1 LISEADRVA
10 PAQKHREGLIGAS
23 LSLFQRQG
31 YAGTGLAEIL
41 AESGAPRGS
50 LYHYFPDGKEQ
61 IAEAALRQAA
71 AATELR
77 IRNAAK
83 RIGNPAKFAIAYGNT
98 VAETMERSG
107 FARGCPV
114 ATVAL
119 EAWPASPKLTAA
131 SCEAFALWSAALA
144 DMLRDAGI
152 PQPRAA
158 ELADF
163 MIATMEGAMIL
174 ARVRQSTTPVLQA
187 AAQIARVFETE
198 LTTKDTRHE

>member
-1 LISEADRVA
+1 MA
-10 PAQKHREGLIGAS
+10 PAQKHRESLVGAS

-41 AESGAPRGS
+41 SESGAPRGS
-50 LYHYFPDGKEQ
+50 LYHYFPEGKEQ

-71 AATELR
+71 AATEQR

-83 RIGNPAKFAIAYGNT
+83 HLASPAKFAIAYGNV

-119 EAWPASPKLTAA
+119 EAWPASPRLTAA
-131 SCEAFALWSAALA
+131 SRDAFALWSTALA

-152 PQPRAA
+152 APARAA

-163 MIATMEGAMIL
+163 MIASMEGAMIL

-198 LTTKDTRHE
+198 LSQQGQSS

>member
-1 LISEADRVA
+1 MA
-10 PAQKHREGLIGAS
+10 PAQKHRESLVGAS

-50 LYHYFPDGKEQ
+50 LYHYFPEGKEQ

-71 AATELR
+71 ATTEQR
-77 IRNAAK
+77 IRNAA
-83 RIGNPAKFAIAYGNT
+83 RHLGNPAKFAIAYGNV
-98 VAETMERSG
+98 VAETMQRSG

-119 EAWPASPKLTAA
+119 EAWPVSPRLTAA
-131 SCEAFALWSAALA
+131 SREAFSLWSAALA
-144 DMLRDAGI
+144 DMLSDAGVQ
-152 PQPRAA
+152 PPRAA

-163 MIATMEGAMIL
+163 MIATLEGAMIL
-174 ARVRQSTTPVLQA
+174 ARVRQSTDPVLQA
-187 AAQIARVFETE
+187 AAQIARVFEAE
-198 LTTKDTRHE
+198 LSQQGQSS